1 MSGMARDPWAY
12 RDVAV
17 ESVPDARTGRLRIKP
32 MAGQAYATSMRVQC
46 ARALSDPERYP
57 AGTRFLIRAKLT
69 DRAGGPP
76 FLYAWHGD
84 PVRVLTARE
93 VRSFLDEY
101 RRRRI

>member
-1 MSGMARDPWAY
+1 MARDPWAY

-17 ESVPDARTGRLRIKP
+17 ESVVDARTGRLRIKP
-32 MAGQAYATSMRVQC
+32 VAGQAYATSMRVQC
-46 ARALSDPERYP
+46 GRTLVEQYP

-69 DRAGGPP
+69 DRDGGAP

-84 PVRVLTARE
+84 PVNVLTPRAAE
-93 VRSFLDEY
+93 SFLDEY

>member
-1 MSGMARDPWAY
+1 MARDPWAY

-17 ESVPDARTGRLRIKP
+17 ESVPEPRTGRLRIKP

-46 ARALSDPERYP
+46 ARTLSDPGRYP

>member
-1 MSGMARDPWAY
+1 MARDPWAY

-17 ESVPDARTGRLRIKP
+17 ESVPDPRTGRLRIKP

-69 DRAGGPP
+69 DRGGGSP

>member
-1 MSGMARDPWAY
+1 MARDPWAY

-17 ESVPDARTGRLRIKP
+17 ESAVDARTGRLRIKP
-32 MAGQAYATSMRVQC
+32 VAGQAYATSMRVQC
-46 ARALSDPERYP
+46 SRALVDADRYP

-76 FLYAWHGD
+76 FLYSWHGD
-84 PVRVLTARE
+84 PVRVLSKRE
-93 VRSFLDEY
+93 AAVFLDEY

>member
-1 MSGMARDPWAY
+1 MARDPWAY
-12 RDVAV
+12 REVAV
-17 ESVPDARTGRLRIKP
+17 ESVLEPRSGRLRIRP

-46 ARALSDPERYP
+46 ARALADPAVYP

-69 DRAGGPP
+69 DRNGGAP

-84 PVRVLTARE
+84 PVRVLSDRETAF
-93 VRSFLDEY
+93 FLDEY

>member
-1 MSGMARDPWAY
+1 MARDLWAY

-17 ESVPDARTGRLRIKP
+17 ESVLDPRSGLLTIKP
-32 MAGQAYATSMRVQC
+32 VAGQAYATGMRVQC
-46 ARALSDPERYP
+46 GRGLRDASLYP

-69 DRAGGPP
+69 DRGGAP

-84 PVRVLTARE
+84 PVKVLNKRE
-93 VRSFLDEY
+93 ATFFLNEY

>member
-1 MSGMARDPWAY
+1 MARDPWAY

-17 ESVPDARTGRLRIKP
+17 ESVFDPRTGRLRIKP
-32 MAGQAYATSMRVQC
+32 VAGQAYATSMRVQC
-46 ARALSDPERYP
+46 ARALADPARYP

-69 DRAGGPP
+69 DRDGGPP

-84 PVRVLTARE
+84 PVKVLAPRE
-93 VRSFLDEY
+93 AASFLDEY

>member
-1 MSGMARDPWAY
+1 MARDPWAY

-17 ESVPDARTGRLRIKP
+17 ESVADPRTGRLRIKP

-46 ARALSDPERYP
+46 ARALSDPARYP
-57 AGTRFLIRAKLT
+57 AGTRFLVRAKLT

-84 PVRVLTARE
+84 AVRVLTARE

-101 RRRRI
+101 RRRRV